1 MCGRFVQKLP
11 PEELT
16 TVVGAEGPIPN
27 IPARYNAAPTQDLA
41 VVRFN
46 PKTGRRAVD
55 LLRWGLVPSWETDLK
70 GGAKL
75 INARSESL
83 AERRSFAKAFRAR
96 RCLVPAD
103 GFYEWA
109 PDRTPHYVRRIDG
122 RPMLFAGLWEG
133 WKDPQSEEW
142 VRTFTIVT
150 ADAIERLRPIHHRMP
165 VMLEPEQWPAWLGEA
180 AASPAQLQ
188 ALLAPPA
195 DLPVEAYPVS
205 VRVNAVRNDD
215 PTLMDR
221 AGHHD
226 PAMNDASS
234 AASPGSAI
242 SRGTLF

>member
-1 MCGRFVQKLP
+1 MCGRFVQKVP
-11 PEELT
+11 AEELVET
-16 TVVGAEGPIPN
+16 FGSDGPVPN
-27 IPARYNAAPTQDLA
+27 VPARYNAAPTQDIA

-46 PKTGRRAVD
+46 PKTGRRSID
-55 LLRWGLVPSWETDLK
+55 PLRWGLVPSWEKDLK

-83 AERRSFAKAFRAR
+83 AERRSFAKAFQAR

-109 PDRTPHYVRRIDG
+109 PDRTPHFVRRLDG
-122 RPMLFAGLWEG
+122 GPMVFAGLWEG

-165 VMLEPEQWPAWLGEA
+165 VMLEPERWPAWLGED

-215 PTLMDR
+215 PTLMDK
-221 AGHHD
+221 AGHQE
-226 PAMNDASS
+226 PAMNAANS
-234 AASPGSAI
+234 AARPGSAI

>member
-1 MCGRFVQKLP
+1 MCGRFVQKAP
-11 PEELT
+11 PEELIEIF
-16 TVVGAEGPIPN
+16 GAEGPVPN

-46 PKTGRRAVD
+46 PKTGRRAID
-55 LLRWGLVPSWETDLK
+55 PLRWGLVPSWEKDLK

-75 INARSESL
+75 INARSETL
-83 AERRSFAKAFRAR
+83 AERPSFAKAFQAR
-96 RCLVPAD
+96 RCLVPVD

-109 PDRTPHYVRRIDG
+109 PDRTPHFVRRLDG
-122 RPMLFAGLWEG
+122 RPMVFAGLWEG
-133 WKDPQSEEW
+133 WKDRQSEEW

-150 ADAIERLRPIHHRMP
+150 ADAIETLRPIHHRMP
-165 VMLEPEQWPAWLGEA
+165 VMLAPEQWPAWLGEES
-180 AASPAQLQ
+180 ASPAQLQ

-205 VRVNAVRNDD
+205 TRVNAVRNDD

-221 AGHHD
+221 ASPQELD
-226 PAMNDASS
+226 MNAASS

>member
-11 PEELT
+11 PEELVET
-16 TVVGAEGPIPN
+16 FGADGPVPN
-27 IPARYNAAPTQDLA
+27 VPARYNAAPTQDLA

-46 PKTGRRAVD
+46 PKTGRRAID
-55 LLRWGLVPSWETDLK
+55 LLRWGLVPNGEKDLK

-75 INARSESL
+75 INARSETL
-83 AERRSFAKAFRAR
+83 AERRSFAKAFQAR

-109 PDRTPHYVRRIDG
+109 PDRTPHFVRRLDG
-122 RPMLFAGLWEG
+122 RPMVFAGLWEG
-133 WKDPQSEEW
+133 WKDPESGEW
-142 VRTFTIVT
+142 TRTFTIVT
-150 ADAIERLRPIHHRMP
+150 ADAVERLRPIHHRMP
-165 VMLEPEQWPAWLGEA
+165 VMLEPERWPAWLGEET
-180 AASPAQLQ
+180 ASPAQLQ
-188 ALLAPPA
+188 AMLAPPA

-205 VRVNAVRNDD
+205 TRVNAVRNDD

-221 AGHHD
+221 TGHHD
-226 PAMNDASS
+226 PAMNAASS

>member
-11 PEELT
+11 PEELVET
-16 TVVGAEGPIPN
+16 FGAEGPVPN
-27 IPARYNAAPTQDLA
+27 VPARYNAAPTQAIA

-46 PKTGRRAVD
+46 PKTGRRSID
-55 LLRWGLVPSWETDLK
+55 PLRWGLVPNGEKDLK

-75 INARSESL
+75 INARSETL
-83 AERRSFAKAFRAR
+83 AERRSFAKAFQAR

-109 PDRTPHYVRRIDG
+109 PDRTPHFVRRVDG
-122 RPMLFAGLWEG
+122 RPMVFAGLWEG

-165 VMLEPEQWPAWLGEA
+165 VMLEPEQWPAWLGED
-180 AASPAQLQ
+180 AASPVQLR

-221 AGHHD
+221 AGPHD
-226 PAMNDASS
+226 PAMNAASS
-234 AASPGSAI
+234 AASPGSAT

>member
-11 PEELT
+11 PEELI
-16 TVVGAEGPIPN
+16 TVFGAEGPVPN
-27 IPARYNAAPTQDLA
+27 IPARYNAAPTQDIA

-46 PKTGRRAVD
+46 PKAGRRSID
-55 LLRWGLVPSWETDLK
+55 PLRWGLVPSWEADLK

-75 INARSESL
+75 INARSETL
-83 AERRSFAKAFRAR
+83 AQKRSFAKAFQAR
-96 RCLVPAD
+96 RCLVPVD

-109 PDRTPHYVRRIDG
+109 PDRTPHFVRRLDG
-122 RPMLFAGLWEG
+122 RPMVFAGLWEG

-150 ADAIERLRPIHHRMP
+150 ADAVERLRPIHHRMP
-165 VMLEPEQWPAWLGEA
+165 VTLAPEQWPAWLGETP
-180 AASPAQLQ
+180 ASPAQLQ

-205 VRVNAVRNDD
+205 TRVNAVRNDD

-221 AGHHD
+221 AVPQEPD
-226 PAMNDASS
+226 MNADSS

>member
-11 PEELT
+11 PEELVET
-16 TVVGAEGPIPN
+16 FGAEGPVPN

-46 PKTGRRAVD
+46 PGTGRRAID
-55 LLRWGLVPSWETDLK
+55 LLRWGLVPNGETDLK

-75 INARSESL
+75 INARSETL
-83 AERRSFAKAFRAR
+83 AERRSFAKAFQAR

-109 PDRTPHYVRRIDG
+109 PDRTPHFVRRLDG
-122 RPMLFAGLWEG
+122 RPMIFAGLWEG
-133 WKDPQSEEW
+133 WKDPDSEEW

-150 ADAIERLRPIHHRMP
+150 ADAVERLRPIHHRMP
-165 VMLEPEQWPAWLGEA
+165 VMLEPEQWPAWLGEESG
-180 AASPAQLQ
+180 SPAQLQ

-205 VRVNAVRNDD
+205 TRVNAVRNDD

-221 AGHHD
+221 AGPHD
-226 PAMNDASS
+226 STMNAANS

>member
-11 PEELT
+11 AEEL
-16 TVVGAEGPIPN
+16 VEVFGAEGPVPN
-27 IPARYNAAPTQDLA
+27 IPARYNAAPTQDIA

-46 PKTGRRAVD
+46 PKAGRRSID
-55 LLRWGLVPSWETDLK
+55 PLRWGLVPSWEPDLK

-75 INARSESL
+75 INARSETL
-83 AERRSFAKAFRAR
+83 AQKRSFAKAFQAR
-96 RCLVPAD
+96 RCLVPVD

-109 PDRTPHYVRRIDG
+109 PDRTPHFVRRLDG
-122 RPMLFAGLWEG
+122 RPMVFAGLWEG

-150 ADAIERLRPIHHRMP
+150 ADAVERLRPIHHRMP
-165 VMLEPEQWPAWLGEA
+165 VMLAPEQWPAWLGETP
-180 AASPAQLQ
+180 ASPAQLQ

-195 DLPVEAYPVS
+195 DLPIEAYPVS
-205 VRVNAVRNDD
+205 TRVNAVRNDD

-226 PAMNDASS
+226 PAMNDDSS

>member
-1 MCGRFVQKLP
+1 MCGRFVQKAP
-11 PEELT
+11 AEEL
-16 TVVGAEGPIPN
+16 VEVFGAEGPVPN
-27 IPARYNAAPTQDLA
+27 IPARYNAAPTQDIA

-46 PKTGRRAVD
+46 PKAGRRSID
-55 LLRWGLVPSWETDLK
+55 PLRWGLVPSWEPDLK

-75 INARSESL
+75 INARSETL
-83 AERRSFAKAFRAR
+83 AERRSFAKAFQAR
-96 RCLVPAD
+96 RCLVPVD

-109 PDRTPHYVRRIDG
+109 PDRTPHFVRRLDG
-122 RPMLFAGLWEG
+122 RPMVFAGLWEG

-150 ADAIERLRPIHHRMP
+150 ADAVERLRPIHHRMP
-165 VMLEPEQWPAWLGEA
+165 VMLAPEQWPAWLGETP
-180 AASPAQLQ
+180 ASQAQLR
-188 ALLAPPA
+188 ALLVPPA

-205 VRVNAVRNDD
+205 TRVNAVRNDD

-221 AGHHD
+221 SVPQEPD
-226 PAMNDASS
+226 MNAASS